1 MALHFFKAAGGV
13 GPIADDAGQSGASF
27 FDDVTFNGT
36 AGEVRNLGVYLR
48 NADATK
54 QYQQIILSM
63 DDSDPVLDPTNF
75 RMATSLAG
83 LDTATPGAALLLPDI
98 VAANPSPVEVPVFLR
113 CTVGPGTAVGA
124 YVGIKFVINAIEL
137 PA

>member
-1 MALHFFKAAGGV
+1 MALHIFKAAGGV
-13 GPIADDAGQSGASF
+13 GPIADDAGQSGAAF

-36 AGEVRNLGVYLR
+36 TGEVRNLGVFVR

-54 QYQQIILSM
+54 QYQQIQISI
-63 DDSDPVLDPTNF
+63 DDTDPVLDPTNF

-83 LDTATPGAALLLPDI
+83 LDTATPGSPLSLPNI
-98 VAANPSPVEVPVFLR
+98 PAANPSPVDVAIFLR
-113 CTVGPGTAVGA
+113 CTVGPGTTVGA
-124 YVGIKFVINAIEL
+124 YVGIKFVINAVEL